1 MDNREVAIAFLKINP
16 HLVGSCAKM
25 LKNEYGMRP
34 SEALQLVASITQEE
48 IDAYQNAHTVASN
61 PFQAGA
67 KTELFCPNCGKKIS
81 AESKFCMY
89 CGENLNK
96 YK

>member
-1 MDNREVAIAFLKINP
+1 MDNREVAVAYLKMNL

-25 LKNEYGMRP
+25 LRDEYGMKS
-34 SEALQLVASITQEE
+34 SEALQFVASVKQEE
-48 IDAYQNAHTVASN
+48 IDAYENAHTIVSN

-89 CGENLNK
+89 CGENLGK